1 LYAAV
6 VLKYYKPPPRPAVFF
21 YYYIIKYRMERI
33 NSSEELLSETS
44 EWKYYSKE
52 NEEDIIRILNQ
63 NNTSN
68 QLIIALINPICET
81 ILILQN
87 PETMTTLAEA
97 GTDDHPRLFVSP
109 GCPYALKVMIF
120 LNDSGLTD
128 KVKISPD
135 TPETRKYVRDKCNGQ
150 ASFPAM
156 ELSGRILQMNDV
168 DEMVEFLAEKHG
180 TDVKSLYTFNDYC
193 TGVFPRYRMMLGR
206 VIKEVGGWPKA
217 FPAIGIRKV
226 LVLGA
231 SGMVG
236 SCIAREAALRG
247 HQVTCA
253 SRKGDVQVDANDSE
267 ALAKI
272 LENMDVVVVAMGPSR
287 KKGDNA
293 PRLEV
298 TYRSIVAACKS
309 TSTWAMFVGGA
320 GSSMVAPGQM
330 VIDLPG
336 FPDFVKNEA
345 MQHVEALAY
354 LRTLDDSI
362 SWTSLTPPQ
371 MIQPGKRTGKY
382 RTGKD
387 DLVKAE
393 GGSSSIS
400 AEDFAVAMLD
410 ILAKDKH
417 ENERITVGY

>member
-1 LYAAV
+1 
-6 VLKYYKPPPRPAVFF
+6 
-21 YYYIIKYRMERI
+21 MERI

-52 NEEDIIRILNQ
+52 NEEDTIRILNQ

-206 VIKEVGGWPKA
+206 VIAEVGGWANA
-217 FPAIGIRKV
+217 FPTIGIRKV

-236 SCIAREAALRG
+236 SSLAHEAALRG

-253 SRKGDVQVDANDSE
+253 SRKGGVQVDANDSD
-267 ALAKI
+267 ALAKV
-272 LENMDVVVVAMGPSR
+272 LENMDVVIVALGPSR
-287 KKGDNA
+287 KKDDNA
-293 PRLEV
+293 PKLEA
-298 TYRSIVAACKS
+298 TYQSIVAACKS
-309 TSTWAMFVGGA
+309 TSTRAMFVGGA

-336 FPDFVKNEA
+336 FPDFLKNEA

-362 SWTSLTPPQ
+362 RWMSLTPPQ
-371 MIQPGKRTGKY
+371 MIEPGKRTGKY
-382 RTGKD
+382 RMGKD
-387 DLVKAE
+387 DL
-393 GGSSSIS
+393 IS
-400 AEDFAVAMLD
+400 AEDNSSRISTEDFAVAMLD
-410 ILAKDKH
+410 ILAKD
-417 ENERITVGY
+417 ENENGRITVGY